1 MFRLSFNEIN
11 MLVLLVEDEIEFAK
25 LVIEYLEGEGIQCD
39 HSAKGLSALNLID
52 QQEYDVI
59 LLDVNL
65 PDMTGFEVCAKY
77 RQQGINTPTIMLT
90 ARSGIND
97 KSQGFD
103 AGVDDYLVKP
113 FAMEELVMR
122 LQALSQRGKR
132 SAVIDLG
139 VLSLSVTD
147 KQVYLSSMPK
157 HCVLALTPEE
167 FRLFLFLAK
176 RKAEVVSKTLIMNHL
191 WPDNSATE
199 DALKML
205 VSRLR
210 KAIKKGL
217 VDNQLDEHTV
227 VIDTVR
233 GVGLRLV

>member
-1 MFRLSFNEIN
+1 
-11 MLVLLVEDEIEFAK
+11 MLVLLIEDEIEFAK
-25 LVIEYLEGEGIQCD
+25 LVVEYLECEGITCD
-39 HSAKGLSALNLID
+39 HSSKGLSALTLIENN
-52 QQEYDVI
+52 EYDVI

-65 PDMTGFEVCAKY
+65 PDMTGFEVCAEY
-77 RQQGINTPTIMLT
+77 RNQGINTPTIMLT

-139 VLSLSVTD
+139 VLRLNIQE
-147 KQVYLSSMPK
+147 KQAYLRLET
-157 HCVLALTPEE
+157 HNERLLLTPEE
-167 FRLFLFLAK
+167 WRLLVFLAK
-176 RKAEVVSKTLIMNHL
+176 RKHEIVSRILIMNHL
-191 WPDNSATE
+191 WPDDYGSS

-205 VSRLR
+205 VLRLR

-217 VDNQLDEHTV
+217 SDNHLDEETV
-227 VIDTVR
+227 QVATIR
-233 GVGLRLV
+233 GVGLRLISL